1 MTTKK
6 LWIFLWF
13 FYKSSMKSWFHRSN
27 FWPPRKFFD
36 NWYFFNSEEKICDI
50 YNAKNFNISNISL
63 WFFIKYIFG
72 FERIIRLDEFDN
84 ADVDLELTVERKL
97 SESENE
103 KENQIEDSQ
112 SIPISEYTNEYSPLR
127 YF

>member
-1 MTTKK
+1 M
-6 LWIFLWF
+6 
-13 FYKSSMKSWFHRSN
+13 N
-27 FWPPRKFFD
+27 
-36 NWYFFNSEEKICDI
+36 
-50 YNAKNFNISNISL
+50 L

-72 FERIIRLDEFDN
+72 FERIIRSDEVDN